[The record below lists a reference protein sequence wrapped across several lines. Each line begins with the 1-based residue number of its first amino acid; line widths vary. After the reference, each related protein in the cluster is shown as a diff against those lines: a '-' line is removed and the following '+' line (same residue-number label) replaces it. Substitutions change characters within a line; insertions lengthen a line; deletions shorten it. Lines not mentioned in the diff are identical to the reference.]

1 LNDIGHEG
9 HHMREIIINADPDET
24 RIAIL
29 EDGALVELLLERT
42 EKKRRVGDI
51 YKGKVT
57 AVLPGMQA
65 AFVDIGEPKTAFL
78 HVSDLAQAWEDLD
91 DGVDFDGGERGDG
104 GHGRGSHRQ
113 LKIEDCLKKGE
124 EILLQVTKEPIGT
137 KGPRATTQISLP
149 GRFLVLMPGV
159 DHVGVSRRIPE
170 RDERTRLKKLA
181 SEVKP
186 EGAGLIVRTVGE
198 GQGKRQ
204 FASDVKYLWGLWKR
218 IQRRAGRGK
227 APALLHKDMELA
239 TGLIR
244 DLFREDVQELV
255 IDSKKVHKEIMGY
268 LRSVSPELCH
278 RVKLFKGDTSIFEAY
293 GIEKEIESTTE
304 RRIQLRHGGYIV
316 IDHTEA
322 LVAIDVNS
330 GRYVGKKDHEE
341 TILKTNLEAAK
352 EIARQLRLRDI
363 GGIIVIDFIDMER
376 EANKR
381 AVLDTLKDCLRRDRS
396 RTKTFQVSDLGLV
409 EMTRQRVRPSL
420 LHYYT
425 DDCPAC
431 GGSGKV
437 LTLQSVGFK
446 AERMIRKAA
455 VAAGEKRL
463 VMRVH
468 PDAAAY
474 IIEHNG
480 KRLELLEKQYK
491 LDLDIRDDPRLK
503 RDAVELLSG
512 RNGRDLTGDL
522 DS

>member
-1 LNDIGHEG
+1 
-9 HHMREIIINADPDET
+9 MREIIINADPEET

-29 EDGALVELLLERT
+29 EDGELVEILLERA

-51 YKGKVT
+51 YKGRVT

-65 AFVDIGEPKTAFL
+65 AFVDIGGVKTAFL
-78 HVSDLAQAWEDLD
+78 HVSDLAQAWEDPGEHFDPDGD
-91 DGVDFDGGERGDG
+91 DSFSGSS
-104 GHGRGSHRQ
+104 GRGGGRHLR
-113 LKIEDCLKKGE
+113 IEDCLSKGQ
-124 EILLQVTKEPIGT
+124 EIVLQVTKEPIGT

-149 GRFLVLMPGV
+149 GRFLVFMPGV
-159 DHVGVSRRIPE
+159 DHIGVSRRIPDREE
-170 RDERTRLKKLA
+170 RSRLKKLA
-181 SEVKP
+181 SDLKP
-186 EGAGLIVRTVGE
+186 SGAGIIVRTVGE
-198 GQGKRQ
+198 GQGKKQ
-204 FASDVKYLWGLWKR
+204 FASDVKYLSGLWKK
-218 IQRRAGRGK
+218 IKRRAGRVA
-227 APALLHKDMELA
+227 APSILHKDMELA

-255 IDSKKVHKEIMGY
+255 IDSKKVHREIVGY
-268 LRSVSPELCH
+268 LRSVSPELCS
-278 RVKLFKGDTSIFEAY
+278 RVKLFKGETSVFEAY
-293 GIEKEIESTTE
+293 GIEKEIEKTTQ
-304 RRIQLRHGGYIV
+304 RRIGLRHGGTIV

-322 LVAIDVNS
+322 LVAVDVNT

-376 EANKR
+376 EANRR
-381 AVLDTLKDCLRRDRS
+381 ALHDTLRDCLRKDRS
-396 RTKTFQVSDLGLV
+396 RTKTFQVSELGLV

-431 GGSGKV
+431 SGSGKV
-437 LTLQSVGFK
+437 LTLQSVGLK

-455 VAAGEKRL
+455 VTAGERKL
-463 VMRVH
+463 VMKLH

-480 KRLELLEKQYK
+480 ARLGKLEKRYR
-491 LDLDIRDDPRLK
+491 LDLDIRDDPRIK
-503 RDAVELLSG
+503 RDAVLLNSAV
-512 RNGRDLTGDL
+512 NGRDLSEEL
-522 DS
+522 DG

>member
-1 LNDIGHEG
+1 
-9 HHMREIIINADPDET
+9 MREIIINADPDET

-29 EDGALVELLLERT
+29 EDGELVELLMERA
-42 EKKRRVGDI
+42 EKRRRVGDI
-51 YKGKVT
+51 YKARVT

-65 AFVDIGEPKTAFL
+65 AFADIGAQKTAFL
-78 HVSDLAQAWEDLD
+78 HVSDLAQAWEDLEDQAD
-91 DGVDFDGGERGDG
+91 DVNGLRQEVETS
-104 GHGRGSHRQ
+104 HGAQKHLR
-113 LKIEDCLKKGE
+113 IEDCLSKNQ

-170 RDERTRLKKLA
+170 REERTRLKKMAL
-181 SEVKP
+181 ELKP
-186 EGAGLIVRTVGE
+186 EGAGIIVRTVGE

-204 FASDVKYLWGLWKR
+204 FSSDVKYLWGLWKR
-218 IQRRAGRGK
+218 IQRRAAK
-227 APALLHKDMELA
+227 AKVPALVHKDMELA

-255 IDSKKVHKEIMGY
+255 IDSRKVHKEIVGY
-268 LRSVSPELCH
+268 LRSVSPELVS
-278 RVKLFKGDTSIFEAY
+278 RVKVYKGKAPIFEAY
-293 GIEKEIESTTE
+293 DIEKEIESTTE

-330 GRYVGKKDHEE
+330 GRYVGKRDHEE

-381 AVLDTLKDCLRRDRS
+381 AVYDTLRECLRKDRS

-431 GGSGKV
+431 AGSGKV
-437 LTLQSVGFK
+437 LTFQSVGLK

-455 VAAGEKRL
+455 VSAGEKDL
-463 VMRVH
+463 IMKLH
-468 PDAAAY
+468 PDAATY
-474 IIEHNG
+474 LIEHNG
-480 KRLELLEKQYK
+480 ARLDQLERLHKII
-491 LDLDIRDDPRLK
+491 LDIRDDPRLK
-503 RDAVELLSG
+503 RDAVVLVSA
-512 RNGRDLTGDL
+512 RNGRDLTDDL
-522 DS
+522 DG

>member
-1 LNDIGHEG
+1 
-9 HHMREIIINADPDET
+9 MREIVINADPDET

-29 EDGALVELLLERT
+29 EDGDLVELLLERA
-42 EKKRRVGDI
+42 EKKRRVGDV
-51 YKGKVT
+51 YKGRVT

-78 HVSDLAQAWEDLD
+78 HVSDLAQAWEEPD
-91 DGVDFDGGERGDG
+91 DQVDTDDMDRVEPVRGRG
-104 GHGRGSHRQ
+104 GHRH
-113 LKIEDCLKKGE
+113 LKMEECLSKGQ

-170 RDERTRLKKLA
+170 RDERVRLKKLA
-181 SEVKP
+181 RDLKP
-186 EGAGLIVRTVGE
+186 DDGGIIVRTVGE

-218 IQRRAGRGK
+218 IQKRAARTK
-227 APALLHKDMELA
+227 APALIHKDMELA

-255 IDSKKVHKEIMGY
+255 VDSKKVHKEIMGY
-268 LRSVSPELCH
+268 LRSVSPELCP
-278 RVKLFKGDTSIFEAY
+278 RVKLFKGESSIFEAY
-293 GIEKEIESTTE
+293 GIEKEIEATTE
-304 RRIQLRHGGYIV
+304 GRISLRHGGYIV
-316 IDHTEA
+316 IEHTEA
-322 LVAIDVNS
+322 LVTIDVNS
-330 GRYVGKKDHEE
+330 GRYVGKKDQEE

-376 EANKR
+376 EANKK
-381 AVLDTLKDCLRRDRS
+381 AVLDTLKHALSKDRS

-425 DDCPAC
+425 VDCPAC

-437 LTLQSVGFK
+437 LSPQSVGLK

-455 VAAGEKRL
+455 ITGGEKDL
-463 VMRVH
+463 ILKLH
-468 PDAAAY
+468 PDAAGY
-474 IIEHNG
+474 IIENNG
-480 KRLELLEKQYK
+480 RRLDELEKRYK
-491 LDLDIRDDPRLK
+491 ISLDIRDDPRIK
-503 RDAVELLSG
+503 RDAVLLTSAKS
-512 RNGRDLTGDL
+512 GRDLTVEFGG
-522 DS
+522 

>member
-1 LNDIGHEG
+1 
-9 HHMREIIINADPDET
+9 MREIIINADPDET

-29 EDGALVELLLERT
+29 EDGDLVELLLERA

-51 YKGKVT
+51 HKGRVT

-65 AFVDIGEPKTAFL
+65 AFVDIGGTKTAFL
-78 HVSDLAQAWEDLD
+78 HVSDLAQAWEDPDDLD
-91 DGVDFDGGERGDG
+91 STDGEVISPD
-104 GHGRGSHRQ
+104 RGSQRC
-113 LKIEDCLKKGE
+113 LRIEDCLSKGQ
-124 EILLQVTKEPIGT
+124 EILLQVTKEAIGT

-159 DHVGVSRRIPE
+159 DHVGVSRRIAD
-170 RDERTRLKKLA
+170 RDERIRLKKLMK
-181 SEVKP
+181 ELKP
-186 EGAGLIVRTVGE
+186 EEAGIIVRTVGE

-204 FASDVKYLWGLWKR
+204 FASDVKYLWDLWKR
-218 IQRRAGRGK
+218 IHRRESRVE
-227 APALLHKDMELA
+227 APTLIHKDMELA

-268 LRSVSPELCH
+268 LRSVSPELCP
-278 RVKLFKGDTSIFEAY
+278 RVKLFKGETSIFDAY
-293 GIEKEIESTTE
+293 GIEKEIEKTTE
-304 RRIQLRHGGYIV
+304 RRITLRHGGYIV

-322 LVAIDVNS
+322 LVSIDVNS

-363 GGIIVIDFIDMER
+363 GGIIVIDFIDMEK
-376 EANKR
+376 EANKK
-381 AVLDTLKDCLRRDRS
+381 ALQDLLKDCLRRDRS

-431 GGSGKV
+431 GGAGKV
-437 LTLQSVGFK
+437 LTLQSVGLK

-455 VAAGEKRL
+455 VSAGERNL
-463 VMRVH
+463 VMKLH

-480 KRLELLEKQYK
+480 RRLDRLEKRFR
-491 LDLDIRDDPRLK
+491 LDLNIKDDPRLP
-503 RDAVELLSG
+503 RDAVLLTSAK
-512 RNGRDLTGDL
+512 NGRDLTEEF

>member
-1 LNDIGHEG
+1 
-9 HHMREIIINADPDET
+9 MREIIINADPEET

-29 EDGALVELLLERT
+29 EDGDLVEILLERA

-51 YKGKVT
+51 YKGRVT

-65 AFVDIGEPKTAFL
+65 AFVDIGGVKTAFL
-78 HVSDLAQAWEDLD
+78 HVSDLAQAWEDPGDQVDPDGD
-91 DGVDFDGGERGDG
+91 DHFSGSG
-104 GHGRGSHRQ
+104 GRGGRHLR
-113 LKIEDCLKKGE
+113 IEDCLSKGQ
-124 EILLQVTKEPIGT
+124 EIVLQVTKEPIGT
-137 KGPRATTQISLP
+137 KGPRATTQLSLP
-149 GRFLVLMPGV
+149 GRFLVFMPGV
-159 DHVGVSRRIPE
+159 DHVGVSRRIPDREE
-170 RDERTRLKKLA
+170 RSRLKKLIG
-181 SEVKP
+181 EIKP
-186 EGAGLIVRTVGE
+186 DDAGIIVRTVGE

-204 FASDVKYLWGLWKR
+204 FASDVKYLSNLWKKTK
-218 IQRRAGRGK
+218 RRAGRVK
-227 APALLHKDMELA
+227 APSLLHKDMELA

-255 IDSKKVHKEIMGY
+255 IDSQKVHREIVGY
-268 LRSVSPELCH
+268 LRSVSPELCS
-278 RVKLFKGDTSIFEAY
+278 RVKHFKGETSIFEAY
-293 GIEKEIESTTE
+293 GIEKEIEKTTQ
-304 RRIQLRHGGYIV
+304 RRIGLRHGGYII

-322 LVAIDVNS
+322 LVAVDVNT

-376 EANKR
+376 EANKK
-381 AVLDTLKDCLRRDRS
+381 ALLDMLRDCLRKDRS

-431 GGSGKV
+431 SGSGKV
-437 LTLQSVGFK
+437 LTLHSVGLK

-455 VAAGEKRL
+455 ISAGERKL
-463 VMRVH
+463 VMKLH

-480 KRLELLEKQYK
+480 ARLDQLERRYR
-491 LDLDIRDDPRLK
+491 LDLDIRDDPRMK
-503 RDAVELLSG
+503 RDAVTLTSAA
-512 RNGRDLTGDL
+512 NGRDLSDQL